1 MNFKNYE
8 LRPLLPDNDLSY
20 DIVFWNKRHKTCF
33 TVCFLRINQ
42 KEHCYEVENVGVRPF
57 EACEKTKG
65 FAGWL
70 KKIVD
75 ILNYINIFEDDDF
88 EE

>member
-8 LRPLLPDNDLSY
+8 LRPLSNDELMY
-20 DIVFWNKRHKTCF
+20 EIVRWDKRHETCF
-33 TVCFLRINQ
+33 TICFLHINY
-42 KEHCYEVENVGVRPF
+42 KEHCYEIENVGVRPF

-70 KKIVD
+70 QKIVD
-75 ILNYINIFEDDDF
+75 ILNYINIYEDDDF

>member
-20 DIVFWNKRHKTCF
+20 EI
-33 TVCFLRINQ
+33 
-42 KEHCYEVENVGVRPF
+42 ENVGVRPF

-70 KKIVD
+70 QKIVD

>member
-8 LRPLLPDNDLSY
+8 LRPLINNDLSY
-20 DIVFWNKRHKTCF
+20 EVVCWNKRHETCF
-33 TVCFLRINQ
+33 TVCFLRINK
-42 KEHCYEVENVGVRPF
+42 KERCYEIENVGIRPF

-70 KKIVD
+70 QKIVN
-75 ILNYINIFEDDDF
+75 ILNYINIYEDDDF

>member
-8 LRPLLPDNDLSY
+8 LRLLLPDNDLSY
-20 DIVFWNKRHKTCF
+20 EIVCWNKRHETCF
-33 TVCFLRINQ
+33 TVCFLRINK

-70 KKIVD
+70 QKIVD
-75 ILNYINIFEDDDF
+75 ILNYINNELYNYIKI
-88 EE
+88 

>member
-8 LRPLLPDNDLSY
+8 LRLLLPDNDLSY
-20 DIVFWNKRHKTCF
+20 EIVCWNKRHETCF
-33 TVCFLRINQ
+33 TVCFLRINK

-70 KKIVD
+70 QKIVD

>member
-8 LRPLLPDNDLSY
+8 LRPLPNDDLMY
-20 DIVFWNKRHKTCF
+20 EIVRWDKQHETCF
-33 TVCFLRINQ
+33 TVCFLRINY
-42 KEHCYEVENVGVRPF
+42 KEHCYVVENVGMRPF
-57 EACEKTKG
+57 EACAKTKG

-70 KKIVD
+70 QKVVN
-75 ILNYINIFEDDDF
+75 ILDYVNIYEDDDF